1 MGQKEVCLNCGNKD
15 VVVARGE
22 YTFLESGLSNVILL
36 NVEISTCKNCGEKV
50 VSIPNPNQLL
60 EVIGEQIILEPTRL
74 SGQEIRFLR
83 KNIYLKTQ
91 EFAQMLGVHRGTIS
105 RWENGHSKPTAS
117 EDRLIRM
124 VYAQYGKV
132 SDEVMES
139 LKEMFRNR
147 ISEKIAE
154 CILSCN
160 VYPEIT
166 CQRFLPQV
174 A

>member
-1 MGQKEVCLNCGNKD
+1 MGKKEACSNCGSKN
-15 VVVARGE
+15 VGIARGE
-22 YTFLESGLSNVILL
+22 HRFFESGLRNVILL
-36 NVEISTCKNCGEKV
+36 NAEISTCKDCGEKA

-60 EVIGEQIILEPTRL
+60 KLIGEQIILNPSRL
-74 SGQEIRFLR
+74 SGEEIRFLR

-91 EFAQMLGVHRGTIS
+91 EFSQVLGVHRGTIS

-124 VYAQYGKV
+124 VYAQYAKV
-132 SDEVMES
+132 SKGVAES
-139 LKEMFRNR
+139 LKAMLRKR
-147 ISEKIAE
+147 ISEKVAKYD
-154 CILSCN
+154 LACN

-166 CQRFLPQV
+166 CQRSLPQL